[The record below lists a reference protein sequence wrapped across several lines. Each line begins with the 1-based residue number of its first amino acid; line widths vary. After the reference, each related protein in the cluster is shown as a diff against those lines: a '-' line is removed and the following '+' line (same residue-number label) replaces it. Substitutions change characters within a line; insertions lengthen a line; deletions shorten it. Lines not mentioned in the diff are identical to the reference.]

1 MPPGDYE
8 VQGEGAERT
17 VTGDC
22 AGCGLLVKPGEPHRI
37 LYHPPERGGIFHAAC
52 APTGRSGTG
61 SGKWRQQGYQWN
73 AVAFSER

>member
-52 APTGRSGTG
+52 APTSPEWYGLSGDEHGTP
-61 SGKWRQQGYQWN
+61 
-73 AVAFSER
+73 